1 VGDAVPVKVDAADVD
16 LRAAIKVMDQK
27 TADAEEKASEEKA
40 AKAAKAQDAK

>member
-1 VGDAVPVKVDAADVD
+1 
-16 LRAAIKVMDQK
+16 MDQK